1 MIKVQAPDSILFP
14 QPGVGKVER
23 TITPTKPGR
32 VKFKATYWPARL
44 CDHDSQ
50 VTLMPDD
57 QVTVVGR
64 HGITLLVVPA
74 GYISP
79 GNSPDGEPEV
89 EEPSQSQSLGWTQ
102 KLSSVFSKLGR

>member
-1 MIKVQAPDSILFP
+1 MINVQAPDSILFP

-50 VTLMPDD
+50 VTLVPDD

-79 GNSPDGEPEV
+79 GNSPEDEAGVQDASE
-89 EEPSQSQSLGWTQ
+89 SQSLGFTQ
-102 KLSSVFSKLGR
+102 KLSSVFSKLWG